1 MTICIG
7 IVAQDGIVIA
17 ADAQESDSYFKR
29 GQQKILTWHVLGLG
43 SGPQPP
49 PAGCVITGAGDAGFI
64 DSFTH
69 KLLASVK
76 GSMTIQTFQAHLEN
90 EIAAFYGR
98 HVAPILSSNPE
109 SDFQMLIGVY
119 FGFASAL
126 FVTYRS
132 TVRRAM
138 PTVAIGAATFGMR
151 MLEEMPYVPEVNSLE
166 IIAAHVIAT
175 TKDCIEG
182 CGKYTDIVSASQL
195 RNSGGNTGGGRFTLR
210 TSPTCDYS
218 RSGIQN
224 RPLGEELCEPLGK
237 ETKSVNPGAYRPGA
251 G

>member
-64 DSFTH
+64 DSFTR

-182 CGKYTDIVSASQL
+182 RAKYTDIVSIHNCVIVEGTQA
-195 RNSGGNTGGGRFTLR
+195 
-210 TSPTCDYS
+210 
-218 RSGIQN
+218 
-224 RPLGEELCEPLGK
+224 GEG
-237 ETKSVNPGAYRPGA
+237 SH
-251 G
+251 